1 MIPHSAV
8 PPRKGAPPDMK
19 KKRLLLLFA
28 ALLPLLLGGCMLSAS
43 AEELYALPQLPEEYQ
58 ALRACISEV
67 LETGAEYA
75 APQAG
80 GNLPPVQMVD
90 LNGDGS
96 DEALAFFRVSSEE
109 RPLRIYI
116 FQAVEDGY
124 RQAAVIE
131 GSGTSIHSIRY
142 DDMDG
147 DGVQEILVSWRV
159 SAEVRSL
166 SVYSMRDLEPLPL
179 MSSPYARY
187 ELADLDGDDDLE
199 LVLLRSDDTEAGLTL
214 ADYYDWDS
222 GNSSLFLCSTARL
235 SASVAS
241 LQDIRAGTLMEGEK
255 AIFVT
260 SRDTGANDTSR
271 AITDILAYR
280 SPDLVNIVLS
290 SDTGV
295 STQIFRY
302 LNPSLVPEDLNGDG
316 ATDVPRPAALAAGA
330 GEDGDASYWKLYW
343 YSYRMDGTD
352 EMQTLTYHNLTDGW
366 YLAVPDVW
374 DNRFTVQQSNISSAI
389 HSTTFYSVRAG
400 QIEDELL
407 TIYTFTGTDR
417 EAQAAKNGRS
427 ILRRMGDT
435 VYAVSYSPNY
445 ENWRYAVDPGEVA
458 GCFAPI
464 VKRWSMSEN

>member
-1 MIPHSAV
+1 
-8 PPRKGAPPDMK
+8 
-19 KKRLLLLFA
+19 
-28 ALLPLLLGGCMLSAS
+28 
-43 AEELYALPQLPEEYQ
+43 
-58 ALRACISEV
+58 
-67 LETGAEYA
+67 
-75 APQAG
+75 
-80 GNLPPVQMVD
+80 
-90 LNGDGS
+90 
-96 DEALAFFRVSSEE
+96 
-109 RPLRIYI
+109 
-116 FQAVEDGY
+116 
-124 RQAAVIE
+124 
-131 GSGTSIHSIRY
+131 IRY
-142 DDMDG
+142 EDMDG

-366 YLAVPDVW
+366 YLAVPDGW

>member
-1 MIPHSAV
+1 ML
-8 PPRKGAPPDMK
+8 K
-19 KKRLLLLFA
+19 KKIILLLAA
-28 ALLPLLLGGCMLSAS
+28 ALLPLLLSGCMLSAS
-43 AEELYALPQLPEEYQ
+43 AEELYALPQLPEEYR
-58 ALRACISEV
+58 ALSARLSEV
-67 LETGAEYA
+67 LDGGAEYA

-116 FQAVEDGY
+116 FQAVGEDY

-131 GSGTSIHSIRY
+131 GSGTAIHSVRY
-142 DDMDG
+142 EDMDG
-147 DGVQEILVSWRV
+147 DGVREILVSWRV

-166 SVYSMRDLEPLPL
+166 SIYSMPNLEPLPL
-179 MSSPYARY
+179 MSAPYARY
-187 ELADLDGDDDLE
+187 ELSDLDGDDDLE
-199 LVLLRSDDTEAGLTL
+199 LVLLRSDDTEAGLTV

-222 GNSSLFLCSTARL
+222 SYSGLSLQSTARL

-241 LQDIRAGTLMEGEK
+241 LQGIRAGALMEGEK

-271 AITDILAYR
+271 AVTDILAYR

-295 STQIFRY
+295 STQTFRY
-302 LNPSLVPEDLNGDG
+302 LNPSLLPLDINGDG
-316 ATDVPRPAALAAGA
+316 ATDVPRPAALLSET
-330 GEDGDASYWKLYW
+330 GENGEALYWKIYW
-343 YSYRMDGTD
+343 HSYDIDGSD
-352 EMQTLTYHNLTDGW
+352 QRQVITYHNLTDGW
-366 YLAVPDVW
+366 YLTIPEEW
-374 DNRFTVQQSNISSAI
+374 DNHFTVRQNNVSSAV
-389 HSTTFYSVRAG
+389 HATTFYNVRGRQA
-400 QIEDELL
+400 EDELL
-407 TIYTFTGTDR
+407 TIYTLTGTDR
-417 EAQAAKNGRS
+417 EAQAAKSGRS

-435 VYAVSYSPNY
+435 VYAVSYASGY
-445 ENWRYAVDPGEVA
+445 GQWRYAVDAAAVA
-458 GCFAPI
+458 EGFTPI

>member
-1 MIPHSAV
+1 M
-8 PPRKGAPPDMK
+8 RKKFP
-19 KKRLLLLFA
+19 LLLAA

-58 ALRACISEV
+58 ALRSHIAEV
-67 LETGAEYA
+67 LDGGAEYA

-96 DEALAFFRVSSEE
+96 DEALAFFRISSEE
-109 RPLRIYI
+109 RPLKIYI
-116 FQAVEDGY
+116 FQADGEDDY
-124 RQAAVIE
+124 RRAAVIE
-131 GSGTSIHSIRY
+131 GSGTAIHSIRY
-142 DDMDG
+142 EDMDG
-147 DGVQEILVSWRV
+147 DGVREILVSWMA

-166 SVYSMRDLEPLPL
+166 SVYSMRGLEPLPL

-187 ELADLDGDDDLE
+187 ELADLDGDGGLE

-222 GNSSLFLCSTARL
+222 GNGGLSLRSTARL

-241 LQDIRAGTLMEGEK
+241 LQDIRAGDLTEGEK

-260 SRDTGANDTSR
+260 SRDAGANDTSR

-290 SDTGV
+290 SDSGV

-302 LNPSLVPEDLNGDG
+302 LNPGLLPEDLNGDG
-316 ATDVPRPAALAAGA
+316 ATDVPRPAALLP
-330 GEDGDASYWKLYW
+330 GENGDTYWKLYW
-343 YSYRMDGTD
+343 YSYDMDGSD
-352 EMQTLTYHNLTDGW
+352 HRQAVTYHNLTDRW
-366 YLAVPDVW
+366 YLNIPEEW
-374 DNRFTVQQSNISSAI
+374 DNHFTVRQNNISSAI
-389 HSTTFYSVRAG
+389 HTTVFYSVRG
-400 QIEDELL
+400 GRVEEELL

-417 EAQAAKNGRS
+417 DAQASKNGRT
-427 ILRRMGDT
+427 ILRRVGDT
-435 VYAVSYSPNY
+435 VYAVAYAGAY
-445 ENWRYAVDPGEVA
+445 ERWRYAVDA
-458 GCFAPI
+458 GVVEENFTPI